1 MKKLLTKTQNHTYYF
16 KEGVTVLGVH
26 EKISGDVS
34 DISGDV
40 SGIYGNVSGIY
51 GNVSGCSGDVS
62 GIYGNVSGIYGNLDD
77 CELTPEERE
86 AGVNISD
93 LMQ

>member
-40 SGIYGNVSGIY
+40 SDI
-51 GNVSGCSGDVS
+51 SGDVS

>member
-51 GNVSGCSGDVS
+51 GN
-62 GIYGNVSGIYGNLDD
+62 LDD